1 MLEDTRYFPTASNVA
16 IFLNSLHVD
25 LAYRVDWKEASDK
38 VPIYGYN
45 DIHFSRV
52 AQSKSIIQGFLIVN
66 FIFPGYLGAALR
78 LGKTR
83 ETKEEKVSIFTQNK
97 DLYGSKERVN
107 IFTQNRDLY
116 SDENVLKN
124 PKLYNYSNYLA
135 KTTRELANTLKTEL
149 PPNIEGSDKIARAE
163 YIASLVQDPALRS
176 KAKQALTSITTIPVT
191 KKQELRERISDTS
204 LLLSNQPE
212 NGSVIDLYYSDPTDG
227 SWFSRFENVFFTDVS
242 QQISQ
247 AGAEGSSE
255 PLYEIYQFIASN
267 KKTVIKR

>member
-1 MLEDTRYFPTASNVA
+1 MIEDTRYFPTASNVA

-78 LGKTR
+78 LGKT
-83 ETKEEKVSIFTQNK
+83 
-97 DLYGSKERVN
+97 KERAQDN
-107 IFTQNRDLY
+107 KFNKTKGSYKALPSRRSEDQSFYNSL
-116 SDENVLKN
+116 DEDVLKN
-124 PKLYNYSNYLA
+124 PKLYNYTTYLSQS
-135 KTTRELANTLKTEL
+135 TSELANTLKTEL

-163 YIASLVQDPALRS
+163 YIASLVQNPELRN
-176 KAKQALTSITTIPVT
+176 KARQALTNITTIPVT

-255 PLYEIYQFIASN
+255 PLFEIYQFIASN